1 MRNVYPYSRHFAALT
16 FLLFA
21 ITTYAQP
28 PVPASLTA
36 AIGAPANGAAHYIS
50 LSWATS
56 AGATSYEL
64 ENSPDGSTWANVYT
78 GSATTY
84 SHNTGPIGNKA
95 NYYRVRAVASS
106 LASAYR
112 NATQYP
118 IYSACDAPSLP
129 SLFNAGPNTM
139 QLALIPETPDAN
151 PATTTYSIYCPTAA
165 KYVQANGTLNTTEV
179 FQTMALWDTITLTGL
194 TASTNYC
201 FYAKARN
208 NDGDI
213 RTATGN
219 TITAAEPFTTN
230 SNFSTQSGSGPTNMF
245 WSPSSCTTGGLT
257 YSSSGGCTGGYVGK
271 TGSFN
276 NYFGCFLRTPQQ
288 NFTGNSSVV
297 MNFDISNSYFSNHTN
312 DKTRFYMWI
321 DNQYKNANSVKING
335 VEVGFTD
342 VNGMWLKFDQA
353 RSCVNV
359 SVTFDLSTSTNLSNI
374 LFYIEPNCGYN
385 DASVFSVAI
394 DNVSFQQ
401 GVGTA
406 CLSTTAC
413 TAPTITGN
421 PQSQSICLGDTGTFS
436 ITTSGAVA
444 SYQWQVSTNGGGS
457 WTNITNGGVYS
468 GATTNALTLSGVTLS
483 MNSYQ
488 YKCTVTGSCT
498 GAPVST
504 AAVLTVSNVP
514 GTAGSITGPTTVCP
528 NQQGVSY
535 SVGLVSGATTY
546 TWWLPTGAT
555 IASGLGT
562 NSITVN
568 FGNANGGIMVTPV
581 NSCGAGTSSPIK
593 NITMGSVPSAAG
605 SISGTATVC
614 ANQTG
619 VTYSV
624 ATVANATSYNWSLPQ
639 GAVISL
645 GAGTNSITVNF
656 TNTPG
661 GTITVTPVNGCGN
674 GTSSPAFTVSL
685 SGGPATPAAITG
697 NTAVCAGS
705 NQQYVADTVA
715 GATFYTWTLPSQW
728 TGTSTT
734 NAINVTVPVSG
745 IIQVVANSSC
755 GSSQPQSLLV
765 NTLTAPSTPGAISG
779 NNNVCAGSSQTFSI
793 SSVPTATGYNW
804 SLPSGWSGAS
814 TDTSIT
820 VTANANGGTLSVSAV
835 NQCGNASSN
844 SDLSITVLSAPSTP
858 AAITGST
865 TVCQGSDNLYVVSP
879 VANATSYNWSY
890 PNGWAGSANGD
901 SVYAMASATSGAVA
915 VSAVNACGSSTAQSL
930 SVTVNALPQVSYS
943 FPVAEIC
950 SLAQPVVLSGGT
962 PTGGTYGGVAIVAG
976 SFYPAIAGIGSHQ
989 LTYSYTD
996 NNGCTAV
1003 DTATVAVVSCTGFS
1017 EAANYAISVYPNP
1030 FSRQIVIQGGNELIG
1045 AQLTLTDLTG
1055 KCISNTLVN
1064 ETTTT
1069 LLLSSALPQGIYLL
1083 HIRLTD
1089 GSTAVYKLSK
1099 QQ

>member
-1 MRNVYPYSRHFAALT
+1 MRNIYPFLRHLAALT

-64 ENSPDGSTWANVYT
+64 ENSPDGSTWTNIYT

-84 SHNTGPIGNKA
+84 AHNTGAIGNTA

-106 LASAYR
+106 LASGYR
-112 NATQYP
+112 SATQYP
-118 IYSACDAPSLP
+118 LYSACDAPSLP
-129 SLFNAGPNTM
+129 SLFNAGPYTM
-139 QLALIPETPDAN
+139 QLTLVPETPDAN
-151 PATTTYSIYCPTAA
+151 PAITTYSIYCPTVA

-179 FQTMALWDTITLTGL
+179 FQTMAVWDTITLTGL

-213 RTATGN
+213 RTATGG
-219 TITAAEPFTTN
+219 TIVTAEPFTTTG
-230 SNFSTQSGSGPTNMF
+230 NFSTQSGSGPTNMF

-257 YSSSGGCTGGYVGK
+257 YSASGGCTGGYVGK

-288 NFTGNSSVV
+288 NFTGNTSVV
-297 MNFDISNSYFSNHTN
+297 LNFDISNSYFANHPN
-312 DKTRFYMWI
+312 DKTRFYMWV

-359 SVTFDLSTSTNLSNI
+359 SVNFDLSTSTNLSNI

-385 DASVFSVAI
+385 DGSVFSVAI

-413 TAPTITGN
+413 TAPTITAN
-421 PQSQSICLGDTGTFS
+421 PQSQSICLGDTGAFS
-436 ITTSGAVA
+436 ITASGAVA
-444 SYQWQVSTNGGGS
+444 SYQWQYSTNGGGS
-457 WTNITNGGVYS
+457 FTNVTNGGVYS
-468 GATTNALTLSGVTLS
+468 GATTATLTLSGVTQG

-488 YKCTVTGSCT
+488 YRCLVTGSCS

-504 AAVLTVSNVP
+504 AATLTITDVP

-555 IASGLGT
+555 IAGGLGT

-581 NSCGAGTSSPIK
+581 NSCGAGTSSPVK
-593 NITMGSVPSAAG
+593 NITMGNAPAAAG
-605 SISGTATVC
+605 SISGSATVC

-619 VTYSV
+619 VTYTI

-645 GAGTNSITVNF
+645 GAGTNSITVNYI
-656 TNTPG
+656 NTPG
-661 GTITVTPVNGCGN
+661 GTITVTPVNGCGP
-674 GTSSPAFTVSL
+674 GTASPAFTVTVG
-685 SGGPATPAAITG
+685 GGPATPAAITG
-697 NTAVCAGS
+697 NTTVCAGS
-705 NQQYVADTVA
+705 NQQYVADAVA
-715 GATFYTWTLPSQW
+715 GATSYTWTLPSQW

-734 NAINVTVPVSG
+734 NTINVTVPVSG
-745 IIQVVANSSC
+745 TIQVVANNSC

-765 NTLTAPSTPGAISG
+765 NTIAAPATPGAISG
-779 NNNVCAGSSQTFSI
+779 SNSICAGSSQTFSI
-793 SSVPTATGYNW
+793 SSVQGASSYNW
-804 SLPSGWSGAS
+804 SVPSGWAGAS

-820 VTANANGGTLSVSAV
+820 ITANANGGTLSVSAV

-844 SDLSITVLSAPSTP
+844 SDLTITVLSAPSTP
-858 AAITGST
+858 AAITGNT
-865 TVCQGSDNLYVVSP
+865 TVCEGSSNWYVVSP
-879 VANATSYNWSY
+879 VAGATSYNWTY
-890 PNGWAGSANGD
+890 PAGWSGAASGD
-901 SVYAMASATSGAVA
+901 SVFALATSASGAVA
-915 VSAVNACGSSTAQSL
+915 VSAVNGCGSSNAQSL
-930 SVTVNALPQVSYS
+930 NVTANALPLVSFT
-943 FPVAEIC
+943 FPVTEIC
-950 SLAQPVVLSGGT
+950 SLAQPVVISGGV
-962 PTGGTYGGVAIVAG
+962 PAGGTYNGPAIVGG
-976 SFYPAIAGIGSHQ
+976 SFYPAIAGVGSHQ

-1003 DTATVAVVSCTGFS
+1003 DADTVAVVTCTGIAETS
-1017 EAANYAISVYPNP
+1017 LTGITVSPNP
-1030 FSRQIVIQGGNELIG
+1030 FTNQFTVKAADAFNGTLAMVTDVQGKLVSSFVLS
-1045 AQLTLTDLTG
+1045 QSLTTVTLTD
-1055 KCISNTLVN
+1055 NT
-1064 ETTTT
+1064 
-1069 LLLSSALPQGIYLL
+1069 AAGIYIL
-1083 HIRLTD
+1083 HLQNADGVKLT
-1089 GSTAVYKLSK
+1089 YKLIK
-1099 QQ
+1099 Q